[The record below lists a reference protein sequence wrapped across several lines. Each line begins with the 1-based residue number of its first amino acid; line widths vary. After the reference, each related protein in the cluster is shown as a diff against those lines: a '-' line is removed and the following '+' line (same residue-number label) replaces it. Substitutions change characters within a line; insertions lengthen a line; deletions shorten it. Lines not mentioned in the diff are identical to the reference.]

1 LRKIIFPIL
10 LGVVGCAILISLG
23 VWQMQRL
30 QWKSAILAEIDARI
44 SAAPIVIPVDP
55 DENVDKYLPVTVA
68 GQLVGEPIFAL
79 VTPDGLGPGYRY
91 IQALETDSRTIL
103 VDMGWVPLQNL
114 GTQDSRFS
122 YLEITGNLHWPDEQ
136 DDWTPEPDPTGIWF
150 ARDVPRMS
158 AALATDPIMVVVR
171 EYQIQRLTTPLQQ
184 MPFQPLPLDSG
195 VIKNDH
201 LNYAVTWFSLA
212 LVWALM
218 TFFLIFRI
226 RQKDH

>member
-1 LRKIIFPIL
+1 
-10 LGVVGCAILISLG
+10 
-23 VWQMQRL
+23 
-30 QWKSAILAEIDARI
+30 
-44 SAAPIVIPVDP
+44 
-55 DENVDKYLPVTVA
+55 
-68 GQLVGEPIFAL
+68 
-79 VTPDGLGPGYRY
+79 
-91 IQALETDSRTIL
+91 
-103 VDMGWVPLQNL
+103 VPLPNL

-184 MPFQPLPLDSG
+184 MPFQPLPLDPG